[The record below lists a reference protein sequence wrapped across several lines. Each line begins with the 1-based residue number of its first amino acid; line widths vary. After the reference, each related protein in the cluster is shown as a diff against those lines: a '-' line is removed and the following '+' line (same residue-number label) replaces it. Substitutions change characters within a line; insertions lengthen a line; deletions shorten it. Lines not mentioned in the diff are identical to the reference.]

1 MQVIIVIMA
10 TEVIRIILVIRAMN
24 VIEVIKDKEKFIF
37 LIEITF
43 LRNALNFLSL

>member
-1 MQVIIVIMA
+1 MA